1 MSERLHPHDTE
12 PQLASSLEAKKLK
25 AKIKDVAMKFGSERV
40 NHDGY
45 TATFQL
51 DSRRLLTCR
60 YITKTGDYG
69 RGSFVN
75 YWRTLEEYPDGS
87 SMQLHREYQI
97 TGKNEVFFSE
107 RAVHYDE
114 DEEEIP
120 FSAERPE
127 GMHTLVWNRMLR
139 KFREKFEDSSLYS
152 YQVEEITGI
161 LDSLT
166 EAQLVACE
174 DETVDDL

>member
-1 MSERLHPHDTE
+1 MNERLPRQDSE
-12 PQLASSLEAKKLK
+12 PEPATRAEAKCLQ
-25 AKIKDVAMKFGSERV
+25 AKIKDVAKKYGSERV
-40 NHDGY
+40 DRDVS

-51 DSRRLLTCR
+51 DSQRLLTCR
-60 YITKTGDYG
+60 YITKTGGYG

-114 DEEEIP
+114 NEEEIP

-127 GMHTLVWNRMLR
+127 GMHSLVWNRMLR
-139 KFREKFEDSSLYS
+139 KFREKFEDNSLYS
-152 YQVEEITGI
+152 YQVEELTDTF
-161 LDSLT
+161 DSLT

>member
-1 MSERLHPHDTE
+1 MSERLPPHDTE
-12 PQLASSLEAKKLK
+12 PELATGPEAKRLK
-25 AKIKDVAMKFGSERV
+25 AKIKDVATIFGSERKD
-40 NHDGY
+40 HDGF

-51 DSRRLLTCR
+51 DSQRLLTCR
-60 YITKTGDYG
+60 YITKVGEYG
-69 RGSFVN
+69 RGSFIS
-75 YWRTLEEYPDGS
+75 YWRTLEKYPDGS

-114 DEEEIP
+114 DENEIP

-139 KFREKFEDSSLYS
+139 KFREKFEDNNMYS
-152 YQVEEITGI
+152 YQVEEITDI